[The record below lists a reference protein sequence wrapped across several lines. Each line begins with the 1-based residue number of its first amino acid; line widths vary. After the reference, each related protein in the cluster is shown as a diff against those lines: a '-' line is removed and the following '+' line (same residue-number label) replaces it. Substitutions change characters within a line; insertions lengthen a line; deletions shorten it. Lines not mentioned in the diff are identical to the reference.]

1 MEEPGRAGLMF
12 RRAIEALRRGA
23 QRTAAALGG
32 GVRSLLLG
40 RDLDEAL
47 IDRLETTLVAA
58 DVGVG
63 VARDLVG
70 EVRRQF
76 RAGLVR
82 KGSDAV
88 DILKDR
94 LKERLRAGDRGLA
107 HAATRPTVILVVGVN
122 GSGKTTSVAKIA
134 KALQDQGRSVLLAA
148 ADTFRAGAV
157 AQLSIWAERLGVDVV
172 KGKAGADPASV
183 AFDAADAALARGAD
197 TLLVDTAGRLHTQEG
212 LMRELGKIR
221 SVIAKRI
228 PGAPHEVLLVLDA
241 TTGQSAVAQ
250 ARIFRQ
256 AADVTGVFLA
266 KLDGTARGGAVVA
279 IQEAVGVPVKL
290 VGVGET
296 PEDVQV
302 FDPDDFVDALFEG
315 ADAA

>member
-1 MEEPGRAGLMF
+1 MF
-12 RRAIEALRRGA
+12 RNAIEALRRGVRRSA
-23 QRTAAALGG
+23 QALGG
-32 GVRSLLLG
+32 GVRALMLG

-47 IDRLETTLVAA
+47 IDRLETSLVSA
-58 DVGVG
+58 DVGVT
-63 VARDLVG
+63 VARELVG
-70 EVRRQF
+70 EVRAEF
-76 RAGLVR
+76 RAGRVT
-82 KGSDAV
+82 KGGQAI
-88 DILKDR
+88 DILKAR
-94 LKERLRAGDRGLA
+94 LKARLRGGDLA
-107 HAATRPTVILVVGVN
+107 LAKAASGPTVVLVVGVN

-134 KALQDQGRSVLLAA
+134 KALRDEGRTVLLAA

-157 AQLSIWAERLGVDVV
+157 AQLTIWAERLGVDIV

-221 SVIAKRI
+221 SVIARRI

-250 ARIFRQ
+250 ARTFRE

-296 PEDVQV
+296 PEDVQA

-315 ADAA
+315 AGAA

>member
-1 MEEPGRAGLMF
+1 MF

-94 LKERLRAGDRGLA
+94 LKERP
-107 HAATRPTVILVVGVN
+107 TRPRV
-122 GSGKTTSVAKIA
+122 
-134 KALQDQGRSVLLAA
+134 R
-148 ADTFRAGAV
+148 
-157 AQLSIWAERLGVDVV
+157 
-172 KGKAGADPASV
+172 P
-183 AFDAADAALARGAD
+183 
-197 TLLVDTAGRLHTQEG
+197 
-212 LMRELGKIR
+212 
-221 SVIAKRI
+221 
-228 PGAPHEVLLVLDA
+228 
-241 TTGQSAVAQ
+241 
-250 ARIFRQ
+250 
-256 AADVTGVFLA
+256 
-266 KLDGTARGGAVVA
+266 
-279 IQEAVGVPVKL
+279 
-290 VGVGET
+290 
-296 PEDVQV
+296 
-302 FDPDDFVDALFEG
+302 
-315 ADAA
+315 